1 MIHCRNVF
9 VFITSLFLFLLVSCG
24 IEKKNDANNHD
35 VEVIVAPSLGVTA
48 SAPQKSEVLYMPTAS
63 QKEEI
68 KNNLSFFASKA
79 QTLAVSNSSLFRATG
94 SGGLGEDLTETDTL
108 NPYDGIKLNISKNA
122 ITPAIV
128 VISNGDKYCDKIF
141 TYDSDNKIVRID
153 PRNLTILTI
162 CNVTITASGVTATG
176 QTLSQSA
183 TFQINLNPTLKAY
196 ALNGN
201 TTVKYLQVYSSLKD
215 TKLIAQWVKAT
226 NQSANLV
233 LKYDP
238 IKTNVINKKLEEVN
252 AITGA
257 QNLSSL
263 DLSGTDLKDLRAV
276 SLLNNVQKLDI
287 SDTRI
292 DPKDLSLLAQMP
304 KLTSLAVRNLSIKDI
319 TYITNNLTNL
329 VELDISGNNK
339 ISDLNDIQNLK
350 NLRVLKASNTGLTN
364 LNDLTNFTQLNSLD
378 VSKNNL
384 SSLTANDASLLVN
397 LFNITELNFSGTK
410 IKDEFLNAYF
420 GAVANRNTLKKF
432 VLRNFFDRT
441 LEGGCDKINLINKLS
456 NLSKLTQLE
465 YIDLHGNGCNLPGY
479 EQDGLTMT
487 SQFSSMPNL
496 KYLDISDTAVW
507 DLSGVLRLT
516 NLQTLR
522 LWDKEGGISMN
533 RQQCLD
539 ALRDGAVIGI
549 AADCVL
555 LGKGTEHTKSFTDV
569 GSFEW
574 VVPRNVTKVKILGC
588 SGANGGGGGGG
599 GGEAGALFSGSW
611 YRSSWGGSGGAGG
624 PVNDAG
630 YTGGGSGSA
639 GLIGCGN
646 EGQTCPTDSGHLDS
660 WQHGQN
666 GGVGGIGGQTSFGD
680 QKFSSSSQFVG
691 RNPEEVCLG
700 GQSGSGGLGGTNTF
714 ASSIEYGGA
723 GGNGGTPA
731 YAYGWSSKIE
741 NYEISVTLGQ
751 KIKINVGAGGN
762 GGVGGRSG
770 SRQGGHYGNGRASA
784 AGASGSSGRDGFIK
798 ITWEE

>member
-1 MIHCRNVF
+1 M
-9 VFITSLFLFLLVSCG
+9 FINKFYKYFSFLLLFILTSCG
-24 IEKKNDANNHD
+24 IQKKNESNSRD
-35 VEVIVAPSLGVTA
+35 VEVVVSPSLGVTA
-48 SAPQKSEVLYMPTAS
+48 ATPQKSEVLYLPTAS
-63 QKEEI
+63 QKDVI
-68 KNNLSFFASKA
+68 KNNLSFFSSKA
-79 QTLAVSNSSLFRATG
+79 ETLAVSNSNVFRATG
-94 SGGLGEDLTETDTL
+94 GGGLGEDLNQIDSL
-108 NPYDGIKLNISKNA
+108 NPYEGIKLNIQKSGV
-122 ITPAIV
+122 TPAIV
-128 VISNGDKYCDKIF
+128 VTANGDKFCDSIF
-141 TYDSDNKIVRID
+141 TYDNGIISINPKSIT
-153 PRNLTILTI
+153 LLTI

-183 TFQINLNPTLKAY
+183 TFQININPTLKAY
-196 ALNGN
+196 ALNNN
-201 TTVKYLQVYSSLKD
+201 TTVKYLEAYSSLKE
-215 TKLIAQWVKAT
+215 TKLIAQWIKAT

-238 IKTNVINKKLEEVN
+238 IKTNGIAKKLEEVN

-292 DPKDLSLLAQMP
+292 DPKDLALLAQMP

-329 VELDISGNNK
+329 IELDISGNNK

-350 NLRVLKASNTGLTN
+350 NLRILKASNTGLTN
-364 LNDLTNFTQLNSLD
+364 LNDLTNFTQITSLD
-378 VSKNNL
+378 VSNNNL
-384 SSLTANDASLLVN
+384 SSLSISDVPLLVN
-397 LFNITELNFSGTK
+397 LFNLSEINFSGTK

-420 GAVANRNTLKKF
+420 GAIANRNTLKKF
-432 VLRNFFDRT
+432 VLRNYFNRAV
-441 LEGGCDKINLINKLS
+441 EGGCDKINIVDNFS

-465 YIDLHGNGCNLPGY
+465 YIDLHGNGCNLEGY
-479 EQDGLTMT
+479 SQAGLTMT
-487 SQFSSMPNL
+487 SLFSSMMNL

-507 DLSGVLRLT
+507 NLSGVLRLT

-522 LWDKEGGISMN
+522 LWDKDGGISMN
-533 RQQCLD
+533 KKQCSD
-539 ALRDGAVIGI
+539 ALQDAAVVGI
-549 AADCVL
+549 AADCFL
-555 LGKGTEHTKSFTDV
+555 LGKGTEKTKSYTDA
-569 GSFEW
+569 GYYEW
-574 VVPRNVTKVKILGC
+574 TVPRNVTKVKLLGC

-599 GGEAGALFSGSW
+599 GGEAGAVFSGSW

-630 YTGGGSGSA
+630 YTSGGSGSA
-639 GLIGCGN
+639 GRISCGE
-646 EGQTCPTDSGHLDS
+646 EGQSCPTDASHLDP
-660 WQHGQN
+660 WQHGKS

-680 QKFSSSSQFVG
+680 QKFSLSSQFVG

-714 ASSIEYGGA
+714 APSLIYGGP

-731 YAYGWSSKIE
+731 YPFGWSSKIE
-741 NYEISVTLGQ
+741 SYDVSVTSGQ
-751 KIKINVGAGGN
+751 IIKINVGSGGI
-762 GGVGGRSG
+762 GGSGGSGG
-770 SRQGGHYGNGRASA
+770 SRQGGNYSDVRAS
-784 AGASGSSGRDGFIK
+784 GAGSSGNPGRNGFIK